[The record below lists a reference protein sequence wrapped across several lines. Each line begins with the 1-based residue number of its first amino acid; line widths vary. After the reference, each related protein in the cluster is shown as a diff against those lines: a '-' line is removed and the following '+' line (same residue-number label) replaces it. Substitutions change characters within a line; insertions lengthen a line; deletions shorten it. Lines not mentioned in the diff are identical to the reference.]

1 MVVLNIAVIGS
12 DELARSIAKAA
23 DQRDVHTYIHKE
35 NGPDGARILS
45 LIRPAKFP
53 ERLSPFLNALSTS
66 QAGII
71 EITEIDSSLG
81 EVLVAF
87 ASAGI
92 QRGIVVINPSEGTWV
107 DEDQVKILFKQAGLA
122 AWTFETND
130 GTHIRERMYALLDE
144 TQSVLEAKGD
154 APLVLPVDQHFNVK
168 GIGLVA
174 IGYVQSGKINVHD
187 EILLLP
193 ANGLGSAKSL
203 QVMDDDVEVAT
214 AGDRVGL
221 ALRNTKEE
229 HVTGSTIIVHP
240 PIEDKRDNRSIQM
253 ALEQHL
259 RSSVQ
264 LTISPFQKRILAPGD
279 IIHAS
284 VDLQFV
290 VGRVAETDAVQLT
303 VDWEHPLFIRKES
316 PPPVI
321 IAQLDSK
328 PRIMGSAVVT
338 TVDA

>member
-45 LIRPAKFP
+45 LIRAAKFP

-92 QRGIVVINPSEGTWV
+92 QRGIVVINPSEGTWI

-187 EILLLP
+187 EVLLLP

-240 PIEDKRDNRSIQM
+240 PIEDKRDNQSIPM

-264 LTISPFQKRILAPGD
+264 LTTSPFQKRILAPGD

-290 VGRVAETDAVQLT
+290 VGRVAETDAVQFT

-328 PRIMGSAVVT
+328 PRIMGPAVVT

>member
-23 DQRDVHTYIHKE
+23 DQRDVHTYVHKE

-53 ERLSPFLNALSTS
+53 ERLSPFLSALSTS
-66 QAGII
+66 HAGII
-71 EITEIDSSLG
+71 EITGIDSSLG

-92 QRGIVVINPSEGTWV
+92 QRGVAVINPPEDTWV
-107 DEDQVKILFKQAGLA
+107 DQNLVKNLFKQAGLA
-122 AWTFETND
+122 AWTFEIND
-130 GTHIRERMYALLDE
+130 GTHLRERMYALMYDI
-144 TQSVLEAKGD
+144 QSLLEAKEKT
-154 APLVLPVDQHFNVK
+154 PLVLPVDQYFNVK

-174 IGYVQSGKINVHD
+174 IGYVQSGRVNIHD
-187 EILLLP
+187 DVLLLP

-229 HVTGSTIIVHP
+229 HLTGSTIIVHP
-240 PIEDKRDNRSIQM
+240 PVEDKRTNSSIPM
-253 ALEQHL
+253 ALDKHI
-259 RSSVQ
+259 RSLVQ
-264 LTISPFQKRILAPGD
+264 LETSPFQKRILAPGD
-279 IIHAS
+279 VIHAS
-284 VDLQFV
+284 VDLQFI
-290 VGRVAETDAVQLT
+290 VGRVVEANDLQLT
-303 VDWEHPLFIRKES
+303 VDWEHPLFIRRES

-321 IAQLDSK
+321 IAQLDSI

-338 TVDA
+338 RVDE

>member
-23 DQRDVHTYIHKE
+23 DQRDVHTYVHKE

-53 ERLSPFLNALSTS
+53 ERLPPFLNALSTS

-71 EITEIDSSLG
+71 EVSAIDATLG
-81 EVLVAF
+81 EALVAF

-92 QRGIVVINPSEGTWV
+92 ERGLAVINPNEGGWV
-107 DEDQVKILFKQAGLA
+107 DEDQAKMLFKQAGLGM
-122 AWTFETND
+122 WTFEVND
-130 GTHIRERMYALLDE
+130 GVHLRERMYALMDE
-144 TQSVLEAKGD
+144 IQTVLEANGN
-154 APLVLPVDQHFNVK
+154 APLVLPVDQYFNVK

-174 IGYVQSGKINVHD
+174 IGYVQSGRVNVHD
-187 EILLLP
+187 EVLLLP
-193 ANGLGSAKSL
+193 ANGTGNAKSL

-221 ALRNTKEE
+221 ALRNAKEE
-229 HVTGSTIIVHP
+229 HLTGNTLIVHP
-240 PIEDKRDNRSIQM
+240 PVEDKRANTSTPM
-253 ALEQHL
+253 ALVQHQ
-259 RSSVQ
+259 RSVVE
-264 LTISPFQKRILAPGD
+264 LTTSPFQKRVLAAGD
-279 IIHAS
+279 VIHAS

-290 VGRVAETDAVQLT
+290 VGRVLSVDGPTLT
-303 VDWEHPLFIRKES
+303 VEWEHPLFIRRDR
-316 PPPVI
+316 PPAVL

-328 PRIMGSAVVT
+328 PRIMGSA
-338 TVDA
+338 TVSPTEA

>member
-23 DQRDVHTYIHKE
+23 DQRDVHTYVHKE

-53 ERLSPFLNALSTS
+53 ERLPPFLNALSTS

-71 EITEIDSSLG
+71 EVSAIDATLG
-81 EVLVAF
+81 EALVAF

-92 QRGIVVINPSEGTWV
+92 ERGLAVINPSEGGWV
-107 DEDQVKILFKQAGLA
+107 DEDQAKMLFKQAGLGR
-122 AWTFETND
+122 WTFEVND
-130 GTHIRERMYALLDE
+130 GVHLRERMYALMDE
-144 TQSVLEAKGD
+144 IQTVLEANAN
-154 APLVLPVDQHFNVK
+154 APLVLPVDQYFNVK

-174 IGYVQSGKINVHD
+174 IGYVQSGRVNVHD
-187 EILLLP
+187 EVLLLP
-193 ANGLGSAKSL
+193 ANGTGNAKSL

-221 ALRNTKEE
+221 ALRNAKEE
-229 HVTGSTIIVHP
+229 HLTGNTLIVHP
-240 PIEDKRDNRSIQM
+240 PVEDKRANVSTPM
-253 ALEQHL
+253 ALVQHQ
-259 RSSVQ
+259 RSVVE
-264 LTISPFQKRILAPGD
+264 LTTSPFQKRVLAAGD
-279 IIHAS
+279 VIHAS

-290 VGRVAETDAVQLT
+290 VGRVLSVDGPTLT
-303 VDWEHPLFIRKES
+303 VEWEHPLFIRRDR
-316 PPPVI
+316 PPAVL

-328 PRIMGSAVVT
+328 PRIMGSA
-338 TVDA
+338 TVSPIEA